1 MKIEKLSALL
11 KVLKLPVAPQ
21 LSCLD
26 FGCGSGDK
34 VKFLRDCG
42 YNFIGCD
49 IAFKEGE
56 FTNTLEKED
65 IIKRINTNPY
75 RLPYPENHFDF
86 VLSDQVFEHVLDYSE
101 ALCELSRVMK
111 RGTSSLHIFPSK
123 WKFFEPHTGTPF
135 GGAINFYLWVLFWA
149 LLGVNKRGHKNISR
163 FEIAKLD
170 YDYIKQNTNFLSG
183 SEIRRLF
190 EHSGFTIKY
199 CNHKAIKLSSNRFIS
214 KYVSLIPFSS
224 KLSQIFGGRFII
236 ATLND
241 H

>member
-11 KVLKLPVAPQ
+11 KILKLPTAPQ
-21 LSCLD
+21 LPCLD

-42 YNFIGCD
+42 YNFVGCD

-56 FTNTLEKED
+56 FTDSFEKEN
-65 IIKRINTNPY
+65 IIKRISTNPY
-75 RLPYPENHFDF
+75 RLPYQENQFNF
-86 VLSDQVFEHVLDYSE
+86 ILSDQVFEHVLDYGE

-111 RGTSSLHIFPSK
+111 SGSSSLHIFPSK
-123 WKFFEPHTGTPF
+123 WKLFEPHTGTPF
-135 GGAINFYLWVLFWA
+135 GGAINFYLWILFWA
-149 LLGVNKRGHKNISR
+149 LLGINKRRHKNISR

-170 YDYIKQNTNFLSG
+170 YNYIKQNTNFISG
-183 SEIRRLF
+183 FEIKRLF
-190 EHSGFTIKY
+190 EHHGFTIKY

-214 KYVSLIPFSS
+214 KYVSIIPLSS

>member
-11 KVLKLPVAPQ
+11 KILKLPTAPQ

-42 YNFIGCD
+42 YNFVGCD

-56 FTNTLEKED
+56 FTIALEKES
-65 IIKRINTNPY
+65 IIKRISTNPY
-75 RLPYPENHFDF
+75 KLPYPENHFDF
-86 VLSDQVFEHVLDYSE
+86 VLSDQVFEHVLDYDK
-101 ALCELSRVMK
+101 ALSELSRVMK
-111 RGTSSLHIFPSK
+111 SGSPSLHIFPSK
-123 WKFFEPHTGTPF
+123 WKVFEPHTGTPF
-135 GGAINFYLWVLFWA
+135 GGAINFYLWILFWA

-163 FEIAKLD
+163 FAIAKLD
-170 YDYIKQNTNFLSG
+170 YDYIKQNTNFISG

-190 EHSGFTIKY
+190 QRSGFTIKY
-199 CNHKAIKLSSNRFIS
+199 CNHKAIKLSSNSFIS
-214 KYVSLIPFSS
+214 KFVSLIPLSS

-236 ATLND
+236 ATLDD